1 MLLHAFFA
9 AASSLLYN
17 LTQNPLSSEAIS
29 DLNLA
34 ESFVRL
40 LETLS
45 KERNVPARSD
55 DLVRMRRACNKL
67 NNEAKLAIQ
76 LFRSGPSAAIT

>member
-17 LTQNPLSSEAIS
+17 LTQNPVSPDAIS

-45 KERNVPARSD
+45 KERNLRSRSE
-55 DLVRMRRACNKL
+55 DLVRMSRACNKL
-67 NNEAKLAIQ
+67 NNEAKLAVQ
-76 LFRSGPSAAIT
+76 LFSSGPSVAIT